1 MNWQRGYIRKFYFR
15 LSASMDPIGWNSNL
29 VIPLKHIIFTTPFIA
44 DGSGLCAFWT
54 DKSGV
59 DFIQNAGGSL

>member
-1 MNWQRGYIRKFYFR
+1 MGWQMEYIKKFYFS
-15 LSASMDPIGWNSNL
+15 LSASMGRINWNSKL
-29 VIPLKHIIFTTPFIA
+29 VILVKHIIFTTPFIA